1 MQLQYDIK
9 IMFMTYLLRILFHS
23 QKFIQTSFMKF
34 HVWNVSSCIYKGKKT
49 PKYFGNCINR
59 NSASVHPRPHIKRP
73 SKPISNK
80 KNEKTTTTYQLG
92 FSKFQPFSWHPGC
105 NVEGEPAISCMLA
118 KSFAQKVDSNFRK
131 INRHLWKK
139 NQGTTQYW
147 NVHQVLLWTMSS
159 FLFGDKFVKH
169 FSLEFQQLNWFC
181 QVLGAEH

>member
-1 MQLQYDIK
+1 
-9 IMFMTYLLRILFHS
+9 MTYLLRILFHS

-105 NVEGEPAISCMLA
+105 NVEGEPAISYMLA
-118 KSFAQKVDSNFRK
+118 KSFAQKVYSIFREMK
-131 INRHLWKK
+131 INCLILAWINISCFK
-139 NQGTTQYW
+139 NTW
-147 NVHQVLLWTMSS
+147 NFVLLRKNIWF
-159 FLFGDKFVKH
+159 FLI
-169 FSLEFQQLNWFC
+169 FSMLLVFM
-181 QVLGAEH
+181 